1 MSHCVQIELNT
12 TAGPVLHPLLPAY
25 LRKLAPGM
33 ILFAARRL
41 AIGRLTA
48 VGSSSLRLMTPLRV
62 CDRRSALKNPPDFL
76 LQSHVLFQIRILGLR
91 FVHGTC
97 RVLKCHVAD
106 TSEPVPDPA
115 SAAQRAG
122 PDCGS
127 RSQPRQRKARRIT
140 ESGPSGNGILNYDL
154 SQPEAL
160 TSCEGSFPLDSG
172 SQAPDSQVDNR

>member
-1 MSHCVQIELNT
+1 MSHCVQIALNT

-33 ILFAARRL
+33 ILFVACRL

-48 VGSSSLRLMTPLRV
+48 EGSSSLRLMTPLRV
-62 CDRRSALKNPPDFL
+62 YRRRSALKESPRLFL
-76 LQSHVLFQIRILGLR
+76 RPHVLFQIRILELR

-106 TSEPVPDPA
+106 TSGPVPDPA

-140 ESGPSGNGILNYDL
+140 ESGPSGNGISNYHL
-154 SQPEAL
+154 SQTEAL
-160 TSCEGSFPLDSG
+160 TSCKGSILLVSG
-172 SQAPDSQVDNR
+172 SQAADSPVDNR